1 VPDLVALQQ
10 AAANAGL
17 PFWVRSGFRQPTDAE
32 AARTVP
38 TEWILPCPVEQPE
51 RVADRP
57 VSRSDAAAAQ
67 PRQVW
72 LGTVVTVSDT
82 DGAPSQADD
91 RSSPAWQWL
100 MLHAAEYGFVPA
112 LPETAESRDAGHE
125 TWTLRWVGRE
135 MAARLRPF
143 DSTDYAQRATTTLQA
158 AEVALTTQD
167 ARSAEPPLWGL
178 GDACWTVAT
187 TSGRGCPSR
196 WYFLGLPLS

>member
-1 VPDLVALQQ
+1 VP
-10 AAANAGL
+10 
-17 PFWVRSGFRQPTDAE
+17 
-32 AARTVP
+32 
-38 TEWILPCPVEQPE
+38 
-51 RVADRP
+51 DRP
-57 VSRSDAAAAQ
+57 VSRSDAAAAE

-72 LGTVVTVSDT
+72 LGTVLAVSDT
-82 DGAPSQADD
+82 DGSPSQADD

-125 TWTLRWVGRE
+125 AWTLRWVGRE

-143 DSTDYAQRATTTLQA
+143 DSADYAQRASTTLQA
-158 AEVALTTQD
+158 AEVALAAQD

-196 WYFLGLPLS
+196 AASRVLQAGPRSPAGRRAGC